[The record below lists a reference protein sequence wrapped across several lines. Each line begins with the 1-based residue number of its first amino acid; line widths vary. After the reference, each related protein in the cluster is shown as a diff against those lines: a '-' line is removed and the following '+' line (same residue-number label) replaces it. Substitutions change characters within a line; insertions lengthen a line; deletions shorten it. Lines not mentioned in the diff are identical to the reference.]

1 MSFIDEYIAYQKK
14 YEKIYGIN
22 TIVLLECGTFFEIY
36 SKEEGKLD
44 KITSEL
50 NIQLTRKNKNKASES
65 TDSNPYMAGIP
76 SWSLTKYLE
85 KLSNLNYCIVII
97 EQVTPPP
104 KPKRELTQIIT
115 PGTNINTTK
124 DESNFLMS
132 IFVEE
137 ITDYKTKLKT
147 NFFGVSVIDITTGEL
162 IVYESDDIYSFIH
175 IYKPNEILLYN
186 LTDDDIIDKLELK
199 HISTHKFDK
208 IDNNI
213 KKISYVNDFF
223 SKIYKDHGIL
233 KPIEYLDLEFKNYIL
248 TSLILL
254 LNYIN
259 NLNNKLIKNLDK
271 PKIWKKEELL
281 NLRNNT
287 LYQLNIIP
295 NNSLQ
300 SYSKINSLF
309 DIIINTST
317 CMGKRELKKKIL
329 NPLLDVNKLNNIYN
343 FVEKLI
349 DTYEEIENELR
360 YIRDIQRLHKK
371 LELGIITINEFGK
384 LNTTYQCIIRLL
396 NIIKEKYLTNYNHIF
411 DFDLNKIIVFF
422 NEFYEDYKKNYNI
435 NNLTND
441 NGENIFNKNICPEL
455 DELQKKISDN
465 LKYLMDL
472 VIELN
477 EIGIQKDKKFN
488 VKLEY
493 NEKDLYYISIT
504 EKRAELLKPLV
515 EHMNLNF
522 IKQNSNVVK
531 IKSVKI
537 KQISEKIFLG
547 KDKMKNLVKFK
558 FKESIK
564 KYQNYSDEFK
574 NLNKIIIEIDILKS
588 YAKMAKLNNYCKPK
602 IIDNNQTS
610 FIRCKKLRHPIIER
624 IQIDIEYITNDIELN
639 EEGILLFGPNATGK
653 SSIMKSVGIAVIMA
667 QCGMFVSCS
676 EMEYYPYKNIFSR
689 IIGCDNIFKGQS
701 SFAIEMLELKTIL
714 DNSDKNSLILGDEIC
729 RGTEDI
735 SGISLV
741 AVTVEELALKK
752 SSFIFTTHLH
762 KLPELEIIKKL
773 DNVKSYHLTIDVK
786 DDEIIYLRKLV
797 EGPGNA
803 IYGLEIAKNI
813 LKNNNFIMK
822 ANEIRNNLLDI
833 SNNILNTETSN
844 YNNDVFVHNC
854 AICNEKATETHHIK
868 FQKEANKDGFIDTIH
883 KDNKSN
889 LVNLCEKHHLDVHHN
904 KIIINGYQQ
913 TSEGR
918 KLDYYFTNNIKKNR
932 RYNESQ
938 VSKIKEYIQEN
949 NIEEINGAVE
959 NTIRDKFNIK
969 ITKKTIEKIA
979 KDLY

>member
-1 MSFIDEYIAYQKK
+1 MSFIDEYIAYQNK

-44 KITSEL
+44 KVTSEL
-50 NIQLTRKNKNKASES
+50 NIQLTRKNKNKANE
-65 TDSNPYMAGIP
+65 TTETNPYMAGIP

-85 KLSNLNYCIVII
+85 KLSNLDYCIIII

-104 KPKRELTQIIT
+104 KPKREVTQIIT

-132 IFVEE
+132 IYVEE
-137 ITDYKTKLKT
+137 IKDYKT
-147 NFFGVSVIDITTGEL
+147 NSDNVYYGVSVIDITTGEL
-162 IVYESDDIYSFIH
+162 VVYESDDIYNFIH

-186 LTDDDIIDKLELK
+186 LTDVDIIEKLELMYIPI
-199 HISTHKFDK
+199 HNFDE
-208 IDNNI
+208 IDNKI
-213 KKISYVNDFF
+213 KKISYVNEFF
-223 SKIYKDHGIL
+223 SKIYKNHGIL
-233 KPIEYLDLEFKNYIL
+233 QPIEYLDLEFKNYIL
-248 TSLILL
+248 TSLVLL

-309 DIIINTST
+309 DIINNTST

-343 FVEKLI
+343 FVESLI
-349 DTYEEIENELR
+349 DNYEEIENELR
-360 YIRDIQRLHKK
+360 YIKDIQRLHKK
-371 LELGIITINEFGK
+371 LELGIITISEFGK

-396 NIIKEKYLTNYNHIF
+396 NLIKDKHLLNYNNIF
-411 DFDLNKIIVFF
+411 DFDLNEIIMFF
-422 NEFYEDYKKNYNI
+422 EKFYEDYKINYNI
-435 NNLTND
+435 TNLVND
-441 NGENIFNKNICPEL
+441 NGENIFNKNICL
-455 DELQKKISDN
+455 DLDKLEEEINNN

-472 VIELN
+472 VKKLN
-477 EIGIQKDKKFN
+477 DIGIKKDKKFN
-488 VKLEY
+488 VKLDY
-493 NEKDLYYISIT
+493 NEKELYFISLT
-504 EKRAELLKPLV
+504 ERRAELLKPLV
-515 EHMNLNF
+515 KDMNLFF
-522 IKQNSNVVK
+522 IKQNSNVVRVKSSK
-531 IKSVKI
+531 IKEV
-537 KQISEKIFLG
+537 SEKIFLG
-547 KDKMKNLVKFK
+547 KDKLKNLIKYK

-564 KYQNYSDEFK
+564 KYQNNSDEFK
-574 NLNKIIIEIDILKS
+574 NLNKIIIEVDIFKS

-602 IIDNNQTS
+602 IVDNNQTS
-610 FIRCKKLRHPIIER
+610 FIKCKKLRHPIIER
-624 IQIDIEYITNDIELN
+624 IQIDIEYITNDIELS

-653 SSIMKSVGIAVIMA
+653 SSIMKSIGIAVIMA
-667 QCGMFVSCS
+667 QCGMFVSSS
-676 EMEYYPYKNIFSR
+676 EMEFYPYKNIFSR
-689 IIGCDNIFKGQS
+689 IIGCDNIFKGHS
-701 SFAIEMLELKTIL
+701 SFAIEMIELKTIL
-714 DNSDKNSLILGDEIC
+714 DHSDKNSLILGDEIC

-752 SSFIFTTHLH
+752 ASFIFTTHLH
-762 KLPELEIIKKL
+762 KLPELEIIKNL

-786 DDEIIYLRKLV
+786 DDEIVYLRKLV
-797 EGPGNA
+797 KGSGDA

-822 ANEIRNNLLDI
+822 ANEIRNNLLNI

-844 YNNDVFVHNC
+844 YNNDVFIHNC
-854 AICNEKATETHHIK
+854 AICNENATETHHIK
-868 FQKEANKDGFIDTIH
+868 FQKEANEDGFIDTIH

-889 LVNLCEKHHLDVHHN
+889 LVNLCEKHHLDVHNN
-904 KIIINGYQQ
+904 KLIINGYQQ

-918 KLDYYFTNNIKKNR
+918 KLDYYFTKTIKKNR
-932 RYNESQ
+932 RYNDNQ
-938 VSKIKEYIQEN
+938 VNQIKIYITEN
-949 NIEEINGAVE
+949 EIKDINGAIE
-959 NTIRDKFNIK
+959 NAIRDKFNIK

-979 KDLY
+979 NNLY